1 MTVGKWF
8 VLVSHLFSRYISMK
22 GREQSWPFRLPRRR
36 EYSKSVGEGGGA
48 YCFLIKWMNP
58 RLLDARKAAEKFK
71 FFMDVSSACHQILKK
86 YPCFP
91 IGVGL

>member
-1 MTVGKWF
+1 MTADKWF

-36 EYSKSVGEGGGA
+36 EYSKSVGKGGGA
-48 YCFLIKWMNP
+48 YYFLIKWMNP
-58 RLLDARKAAEKFK
+58 RLLDARKSAEKFK
-71 FFMDVSSACHQILKK
+71 FFMDVSSACRQILKK